1 MEEEIAFVLFPDH
14 PHLLHI
20 VENSLELVEADV
32 ADVVTVVVSKVL
44 FNLVVLVQ
52 PLLNAIRLR
61 EGFPLQCEVFGVYF
75 SEIDVVSQLDLATLS
90 GLVAS

>member
-14 PHLLHI
+14 SHLLHI

-61 EGFPLQCEVFGVYF
+61 EGCPLNFEVFGVYF
-75 SEIDVVSQLDLATLS
+75 PEVYVVSQFDLATLP